1 MIDRAIAVGAAD
13 DSPPRH
19 RSALRGA
26 LIVLGQAILTAVVL
40 YFFFLDGR
48 HRDIRVPFHFS
59 IDSLQAL
66 MQSKS
71 TLDNG
76 WWLSTSMRGAP
87 FAFDELAFPANS
99 NVDQAIVWVVGRFMR
114 NPMAAVN
121 FAWMVMVALSGLTAT
136 WCMRKIGASTVS
148 SMVAGTLFAL
158 SPFALYRNIGHFWLV
173 IYLVPFPCTAALLL
187 ASWRPPGRWFWK
199 GCGGLLAGCVLLS
212 FDYVYYAFFA
222 CFCIG
227 IAALAGCLTQRDARI
242 LRAGA
247 ICVALIA
254 SGTLL
259 NLAPSLYSWSRHGRP
274 IILHDKTPAESE
286 VYGLKIRQLI
296 TPLRYHVFSPF
307 RDFAEKEAAA
317 QFPLETENA
326 TSRLG
331 LVGTLG
337 FLGLLGLLF
346 VPGAADRLKCGN
358 TLLGASRLTIA
369 AVLLATIG
377 GFGSLFALVV
387 SPEIRAYNRICPFIE
402 FFALTAIAFAMDS
415 LFKTRKR
422 RVVAGVIVLA
432 IGLVDQRTAGVN
444 MRLGYAGIAA
454 EMPQLEGFVRQ
465 LESRLPDRA
474 MVLQLPFRTY
484 LNDEGIARMGAYD
497 HFRLYLVSHKIH
509 WSYPALS
516 NEQVRWQQSAARLDP
531 RRLPYQ
537 LVAEGFAAVVIDR
550 YGYADNGAAATAAIR
565 AGLGPRDVLAET
577 DRYIALDIRSLVRAD
592 EAAAP
597 KLSMRSGP
605 ATLGMATCSGQSP
618 ADVYLMDVYQI
629 GVTNAPFSGAP
640 IHVPGSGGFKVVGW
654 AVDRPRE
661 STAADVDVV
670 IDQTPFET
678 IYGSDRGDVVAAF
691 GRPAY
696 LQSGFATEIPTD
708 TISKGQHALAF
719 RVVSSNRRCYYQTPS
734 RPIVV
739 D

>member
-1 MIDRAIAVGAAD
+1 MIERSTPVSPAD

-26 LIVLGQAILTAVVL
+26 SIVLGQAILTAVVL
-40 YFFFLDGR
+40 YFFVLDGR

-59 IDSLQAL
+59 IDTLQAL

-76 WWLSTSMRGAP
+76 WWWSNSMLGAP
-87 FAFDELAFPANS
+87 FTFDALAFPANS
-99 NVDQAIVWVVGRFMR
+99 NVDQAIVWVVGRFIG
-114 NPMAAVN
+114 NPLAAVN
-121 FAWMVMVALSGLTAT
+121 VAWMVMVVLSGLTAT
-136 WCMRKIGASTVS
+136 WCMRKLGASTVS

-158 SPFALYRNIGHFWLV
+158 SPYALYRNLGHFWLV

-187 ASWRPPGRWFWK
+187 ASGRPPERWFWK
-199 GCGGLLAGCVLLS
+199 GCGGLIAGCVLLS
-212 FDYVYYAFFA
+212 FDYVYYPFFA

-227 IAALAGCLTQRDARI
+227 IAALAGCLTHRDARI
-242 LRAGA
+242 LGAGA

-296 TPLRYHVFSPF
+296 TPLRHHVFAPF
-307 RDFAEKEAAA
+307 RNFAEREAAA
-317 QFPLETENA
+317 QFPLETENV

-346 VPGAADRLKCGN
+346 VPGATDRLNNRK
-358 TLLGASRLTIA
+358 TLLGASQLTIA

-377 GFGSLFALVV
+377 GFGSLFALAV

-402 FFALTAIAFAMDS
+402 FFALTAIALAMDS
-415 LFKTRKR
+415 LFKTRHGR
-422 RVVAGVIVLA
+422 IVAAVTVLA
-432 IGLVDQRTAGVN
+432 LGLIDQRTAGVN
-444 MRLGYAGIAA
+444 VRVAYAGIAA
-454 EMPQLEGFVRQ
+454 EIPPLETFVRQ

-484 LNDEGIARMGAYD
+484 LNDEGIARMGTYD
-497 HFRLYLVSHKIH
+497 HLRLYLVSHKIR

-516 NEQVRWQQSAARLDP
+516 NDQVRWQQAAARLDP
-531 RRLPYQ
+531 RDLPSRMA
-537 LVAEGFAAVVIDR
+537 AEGFAAMVIDR
-550 YGYADNGAAATAAIR
+550 YGYGDGGFAVIAATI
-565 AGLGPRDVLAET
+565 AGASDARILAQNG
-577 DRYIALDIRSLVRAD
+577 RYIALDIRRS
-592 EAAAP
+592 EAP
-597 KLSMRSGP
+597 GP
-605 ATLGMATCSGQSP
+605 ATTALAACPGTVLA
-618 ADVYLMDVYQI
+618 AIDQI
-629 GVTNAPFSGAP
+629 GVISASLQGDRL
-640 IHVPGSGGFKVVGW
+640 HVPGSHEFSPTGW
-654 AVDRPRE
+654 AVDQRTGQA
-661 STAADVDVV
+661 SKDVDVL
-670 IDQTPFET
+670 IDRRIFRSV
-678 IYGSDRGDVVAAF
+678 YGIFRDDVALYF
-691 GRPAY
+691 KRDAY
-696 LQSGFATEIPTD
+696 LPTGFTAAIPMEGF
-708 TISKGQHALAF
+708 SKGRHALAL
-719 RVVSSNRRCYYQTPS
+719 RVVAPDGTCYYQTPTVGL
-734 RPIVV
+734 VV